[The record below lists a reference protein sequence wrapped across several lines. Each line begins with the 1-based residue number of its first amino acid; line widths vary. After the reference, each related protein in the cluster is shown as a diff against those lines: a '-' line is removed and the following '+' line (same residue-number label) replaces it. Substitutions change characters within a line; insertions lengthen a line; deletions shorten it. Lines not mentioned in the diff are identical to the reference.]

1 MYKNNQNNKEIVK
14 NNKEKESLPEKT
26 DKETVKYDK
35 ETLKNENKINE
46 KYEEEYY
53 SLKWLVP

>member
-26 DKETVKYDK
+26 DKETVK
-35 ETLKNENKINE
+35 NENKINKTNKE
-46 KYEEEYY
+46 YEEEYY